1 MHIKFRNMH
10 IKSLLVNLEVEENT
24 TCPSEVLSS
33 TENIEIQII
42 QISFCDSVSNL
53 NKNTDFS
60 CKIPNLAWM

>member
-1 MHIKFRNMH
+1 MHIKFRSVH
-10 IKSLLVNLEVEENT
+10 IKSLLVNLKVEENT
-24 TCPSEVLSS
+24 TCLSEVLSS
-33 TENIEIQII
+33 TETIEIQII